1 METLTNRARRLVRTM
16 SLEEREAILD
26 LFNEY
31 IGPTDPVWQMPPTWS
46 VPAPELYM
54 ALMADRGY

>member
-1 METLTNRARRLVRTM
+1 MQTLTSRARRLVRTM
-16 SLEEREAILD
+16 SPQEREAILN

-31 IGPTDPVWQMPPTWS
+31 IGPTDPVWQIPWPI
-46 VPAPELYM
+46 PATELYV